1 VTQHPSTL
9 GPARRKRIRWMIV
22 ETQPGHFVVERDG
35 QEVAS
40 PVGKTRCMAWV
51 QNVFADGDSV
61 VLKDSDGFEQIITR
75 RVARR

>member
-1 VTQHPSTL
+1 MNHPSTL

-22 ETQPGHFVVERDG
+22 ETMPGQYVVERDG
-35 QEVAS
+35 HEVLAET
-40 PVGKTRCMAWV
+40 GKMKCIAWIQV
-51 QNVFADGDSV
+51 RFADGDSV